1 MTRVHATS
9 SCVQSDSIKGLA
21 QSIAQPAYNRLLIA
35 EPLLRRA
42 VPILIRAFLVTILI
56 GAFVQVLDQNRQ
68 KHAATMREI
77 ASIADLMKE
86 RIDHLRIDTHQ
97 DNLPCRAPSPRPGLS
112 APVSYMCRTVRRV
125 SRLIGCARRRSQGTY
140 HHPAQIKNGPEWGHF
155 W

>member
-42 VPILIRAFLVTILI
+42 VPTLIIAFLVTILI

-68 KHAATMREI
+68 KHAATTREI
-77 ASIADLMKE
+77 ASLADLMKE
-86 RIDHLRIDTHQ
+86 RIDHLAARRPDRALNATRLAAAPPRNFNID
-97 DNLPCRAPSPRPGLS
+97 DFIG
-112 APVSYMCRTVRRV
+112 
-125 SRLIGCARRRSQGTY
+125 LIGLTAEANKQVCWLENT
-140 HHPAQIKNGPEWGHF
+140 
-155 W
+155 